1 MTKDTPQVLSVMEVI
16 RYIHSC
22 AADSRTSG
30 FAIDVGA
37 HIGQFSK
44 ELIDS
49 GLFAGVIAFE
59 PNPANGEALAQLA
72 SRERRITVV
81 RCAVGALEGK
91 CDFHCDDNTST
102 GSLLHYRQ
110 DYLTD
115 GAVRKLSVPVV
126 TLDDYCASTIL
137 AGERIGLIK
146 IDTQGHDLAVI
157 RGASRTLKSNRPIVI
172 AELIYVPMYSGQ
184 ALPDEIFGQM
194 RENGYQLYSLFNI
207 HATIEGRIAYAD
219 AIFVPDEL
227 DVPQSQKYVQI
238 DNHVSL
244 QTQIRILEGICRE
257 RLSVI
262 NALDAKVKRL
272 ASKTRAWF

>member
-1 MTKDTPQVLSVMEVI
+1 MTTDVPHVPSVIEVV
-16 RYIHSC
+16 RYIRSC
-22 AADSRTSG
+22 AADSRTAG

-37 HIGQFSK
+37 HVGQFSR

-59 PNPANGEALAQLA
+59 PNPVHGDALAQLA

-81 RCAVGALEGK
+81 RCAVGALEGE
-91 CDFHCDDNTST
+91 CDFHCDDNTAT
-102 GSLLHYRQ
+102 GSLLAYRQ

-126 TLDDYCASTIL
+126 TLDYYCASTIP

-172 AELIYVPMYSGQ
+172 AELIYTPMYSGQ
-184 ALPDEIFGQM
+184 ALPDEIFAQM

-207 HATIEGRIAYAD
+207 HATVEGRLAYAD
-219 AIFVPDEL
+219 ALFVPAEL
-227 DVPQSQKYVQI
+227 DVPQSQKYVQM

-244 QTQIRILEGICRE
+244 QTQIGILEGICRE

-272 ASKTRAWF
+272 SSKKRAWF